1 MEKDVIRLS
10 AHRTNIERYRR
21 LLKTI
26 LSDTERQFIERR
38 LQEEAA
44 AVDLLTLQK
53 PFHHAGAEQFNV

>member
-1 MEKDVIRLS
+1 MEKDVVRLS
-10 AHRTNIERYRR
+10 AHRNNIERYRR

-53 PFHHAGAEQFNV
+53 PFRRAGAEQFNA